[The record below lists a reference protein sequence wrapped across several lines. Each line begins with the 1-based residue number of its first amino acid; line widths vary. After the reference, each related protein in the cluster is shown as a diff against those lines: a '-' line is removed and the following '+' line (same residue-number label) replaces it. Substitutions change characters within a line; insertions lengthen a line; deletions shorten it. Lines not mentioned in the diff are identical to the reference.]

1 MTIMINTL
9 RFLVL
14 FPILLICDSP
24 SGDVET
30 HVDLEKMPVRQK
42 YLFTRI
48 QDCIDDTEFKTLLGL
63 GRSTSDA
70 KARRTYSQVLG
81 DVSVFDGESFVV
93 IIPRSSDDEGTI
105 HRIPVYLVFFDEN
118 KKDGSVRE
126 IGKFLTNYWVTTF
139 SVTDDQRGT
148 YTVLLDGRDLI
159 GRSTIESK
167 VKYNRFNLSSIKT
180 E

>member
-1 MTIMINTL
+1 MINTVRL
-9 RFLVL
+9 SVFFLVL
-14 FPILLICDSP
+14 LICESP
-24 SGDVET
+24 SGDAEK

-70 KARRTYSQVLG
+70 KARRTYSIVLG
-81 DVSVFDGESFVV
+81 DISVFDGESFVV

-105 HRIPVYLVFFDEN
+105 HRMPVYLVFFDEN
-118 KKDGSVRE
+118 KKNGTVRE
-126 IGKFLTNYWVTTF
+126 IGKILANYWVTTF
-139 SVTDDQRGT
+139 SVKDDQRGS
-148 YTVLLDGRDLI
+148 YTILLDGRDLI
-159 GRSTIESK
+159 GRSTIESE